1 MLRVKAATAINGDSH
16 LLTHKFIAI
25 RPLDATGVLLLLKMK
40 YLISDK
46 QLIKLVR
53 EIMDNYKRYDV
64 SDQALEIIIQQRLSE
79 LKVKWRMGEKGNKQ
93 MKTHKI
99 IENAISIRLKSIA
112 NNAGMIGNVA
122 TGMEDDLTKE
132 GLDLILERVG
142 QIREVVS
149 DLYGVIKLAED
160 IGKENGRNA

>member
-1 MLRVKAATAINGDSH
+1 MAIS
-16 LLTHKFIAI
+16 LLFAHKFIAI
-25 RPLDATGVLLLLKMK
+25 SPLDATGVRLLLKMK

-53 EIMDNYKRYDV
+53 GIMDNYKRCGV

-79 LKVKWRMGEKGNKQ
+79 LKVKWRMGEKDSKQ

-99 IENAISIRLKSIA
+99 IENAIAIRLKSIA

-122 TGMEDDLTKE
+122 TGMEDDLTRE

-149 DLYGVIKLAED
+149 DLYGVIKLAES
-160 IGKENGRNA
+160 IEKENGRTT